1 VSPVTVLIK
10 DCLVLALSN
19 ATSNASPGDVGVFA
33 PKVVFLS
40 VNCRYF
46 APSGIMKDWE
56 KLLLKGESSVR
67 TASLLR
73 MVAAPRVDQPN
84 SGLVVSLS
92 LKFPLVMSARSMALS
107 GAFS

>member
-1 VSPVTVLIK
+1 MSPVTVLNK
-10 DCLVLALSN
+10 DALVLALRR

-46 APSGIMKDWE
+46 APSGIMKDWV

-73 MVAAPRVDQPN
+73 MVAAPRVDQPY
-84 SGLVVSLS
+84 SGLVRSLS
-92 LKFPLVMSARSMALS
+92 EKFPLVISASSIAVS
-107 GAFS
+107 GA